1 MTLIEARQVIEN
13 SQLDYDCYDEI
24 YEGLTI
30 LKKYHKDTEF
40 DYSFAH
46 DQIWCCI
53 NFADSVVLMSD
64 EDITLMGSMG
74 WIESED
80 YWSHF

>member
-1 MTLIEARQVIEN
+1 MTVDEARKIIEN
-13 SQLDYDCYDEI
+13 TEWDHDCYDEI

-30 LKKYHKDTEF
+30 LKKYHKATEF

-46 DQIWCCI
+46 DQLWCCI
-53 NFADSVVLMSD
+53 IFANSVVLMLD
-64 EDITLMGSMG
+64 KDIKRMAGLG

-80 YWSHF
+80 YWSHY